1 VLNATNEPLSVVSV
15 RRAVVL
21 VLHERAEVLATNGAT
36 WRSESI
42 EMLSPSVIRLNRFV
56 RVPFSRRVP
65 LNRKAVFIR
74 DTHRCQYCG
83 KPAENLDHVVPKSQG
98 GGHTWENVVAS
109 CRRCN
114 SRKGGRT
121 PGEAG
126 LTLIRR
132 PIAPR
137 RDSWVVVS
145 TGPSVDPQWE
155 QYLRR

>member
-1 VLNATNEPLSVVSV
+1 
-15 RRAVVL
+15 
-21 VLHERAEVLATNGAT
+21 
-36 WRSESI
+36 
-42 EMLSPSVIRLNRFV
+42 MLSPSVIRLNRFV